1 MALSDWLNPTP
12 AAPTYL
18 TSRAQGV
25 VVPQYYQ
32 AASAVRKN
40 ALDLAGQEQTLY
52 SREEDLQKNREQEAA
67 AAAILPG
74 ITSLDPNSPSYYDDL
89 SKMLQQPGAA
99 NALANKSVGAFLGIQ
114 GSGRAET
121 INEARY
127 RESAARDEART
138 KRDEEK
144 YQQETV
150 RRDQE
155 RALQTGMSLAD
166 RTKEWDPTFYQKY
179 EPRIKAAKTSQ
190 ERDSIIQG
198 MHFDAAQGGVE
209 YDLASVGLPEDQ
221 RIKLKENLDGKQV
234 YGVKA
239 RNYLAELKAREL
251 LRRDRTDKRSAL
263 VQILRAAN
271 DAGDIDTAN
280 DTREKLQAMDDATG
294 SPVGGA
300 SGGVAQFGPKSKP
313 AASPR

>member
-32 AASAVRKN
+32 AASAIRKN

-67 AAAILPG
+67 AKTLLPSL
-74 ITSLDPNSPSYYDDL
+74 TTLDPNSPSYYDDL
-89 SKMLQQPGAA
+89 SKYLQQPGAA

-127 RESAARDEART
+127 RESAAKDEART
-138 KRDEEK
+138 KREEER
-144 YQQETV
+144 YQQETT

-155 RALQTGMSLAD
+155 RALQTAMSLAD
-166 RTKEWDPTFYQKY
+166 RMKERDPLFYQKY
-179 EPRIKAAKTSQ
+179 EPKLKAAKTPQ
-190 ERDSIIQG
+190 ERDSILEG
-198 MHFDAAQGGVE
+198 MHFDAAQGEVE
-209 YDLASVGLPEDQ
+209 HDLASVGVSEGE
-221 RIKLKENLDGKQV
+221 RAKLKEDLDGKKV
-234 YGVKA
+234 FGVKA
-239 RNYLAELKAREL
+239 RNYLAEVKARSLQRSE
-251 LRRDRTDKRSAL
+251 RSDKRAAL
-263 VQILRAAN
+263 VQLLRAAN
-271 DAGDIDTAN
+271 DAGDTVTSDNI
-280 DTREKLQAMDDATG
+280 RKKLQAMEDDTG
-294 SPVGGA
+294 SA
-300 SGGVAQFGPKSKP
+300 DEFIPKKNNS

>member
-1 MALSDWLNPTP
+1 MALSDWLNPAPT
-12 AAPTYL
+12 APTYL

-32 AASAVRKN
+32 AASAIRKN

-52 SREEDLQKNREQEAA
+52 SREEDLQKTREQEAA

-74 ITSLDPNSPSYYDDL
+74 ITSLDPNSPSYYGDL

-114 GSGRAET
+114 GSGRAES

-127 RESAARDEART
+127 RESAAKDEARV
-138 KRDEEK
+138 KRDEER

-179 EPRIKAAKTSQ
+179 EPKIKAAKTPQ
-190 ERDSIIQG
+190 ERDSILQG
-198 MHFDAAQGGVE
+198 MYFDSAQGGVE
-209 YDLASVGLPEDQ
+209 YDLASVGIPEDQ
-221 RIKLKENLDGKQV
+221 RIKLKENLDGKLV
-234 YGVKA
+234 YGPKA
-239 RNYLAELKAREL
+239 RNYLAEVKARDRQRNDRSDM
-251 LRRDRTDKRSAL
+251 LRILAAQLKIAQDNMDKLGEDKILKQLDAL
-263 VQILRAAN
+263 GADVGIP
-271 DAGDIDTAN
+271 
-280 DTREKLQAMDDATG
+280 TG
-294 SPVGGA
+294 GGA
-300 SGGVAQFGPKSKP
+300 EFIPKKNNS

>member
-32 AASAVRKN
+32 AASAIRKN

-52 SREEDLQKNREQEAA
+52 SREEDLQKNREQKAA

-74 ITSLDPNSPSYYDDL
+74 ITSLDPNSPSYYADL

-144 YQQETV
+144 YQQETT

-166 RTKEWDPTFYQKY
+166 RMKDQDPLFYQKY
-179 EPRIKAAKTSQ
+179 EPKIKAAKTSQ
-190 ERDSIIQG
+190 ERDSILQG
-198 MHFDAAQGGVE
+198 MQFDAAQGGIE

-239 RNYLAELKAREL
+239 RNYLAEVKARDRQRNDRSDM
-251 LRRDRTDKRSAL
+251 LRILGAQLKIAQDNMDKIGEDKILKQLDAL
-263 VQILRAAN
+263 GADVGIP
-271 DAGDIDTAN
+271 
-280 DTREKLQAMDDATG
+280 TG
-294 SPVGGA
+294 
-300 SGGVAQFGPKSKP
+300 GGVAQFGPKSKP

>member
-32 AASAVRKN
+32 AASAIRKN

-52 SREEDLQKNREQEAA
+52 SREEDLQKTREQEAA

-74 ITSLDPNSPSYYDDL
+74 ITSLDPNSPSYYGDL

-121 INEARY
+121 INESRY

-138 KRDEEK
+138 KRDEER

-155 RALQTGMSLAD
+155 RSLQTAMSLAD
-166 RTKEWDPTFYQKY
+166 RMKDQDPLFYQKY
-179 EPRIKAAKTSQ
+179 APQLEAAKTSQ
-190 ERDSIIQG
+190 ERNSILQG
-198 MHFDAAQGGVE
+198 MYFDSAQGGVE
-209 YDLASVGLPEDQ
+209 YDLASVGIPEDQ
-221 RIKLKENLDGKQV
+221 RIKLKENLDGKLV
-234 YGVKA
+234 YGPKA
-239 RNYLAELKAREL
+239 RNHLAELKAREL

-271 DAGDIDTAN
+271 DAGDIATAD
-280 DTREKLQAMDDATG
+280 DTRKKLKAMDDATG
-294 SPVGGA
+294 EGSGGGA
-300 SGGVAQFGPKSKP
+300 ADYMPKANS

>member
-32 AASAVRKN
+32 AASAIRKN

-67 AAAILPG
+67 AKTLLPSLA
-74 ITSLDPNSPSYYDDL
+74 TLDPNSPSYYDDL
-89 SKMLQQPGAA
+89 SKYLQQPGAA

-127 RESAARDEART
+127 RESAAKDEART
-138 KRDEEK
+138 KREEER
-144 YQQETV
+144 YQQETT

-155 RALQTGMSLAD
+155 RALQTAMSLAD
-166 RTKEWDPTFYQKY
+166 RMKERDPLFYQKY
-179 EPRIKAAKTSQ
+179 APLLEAAKTPQ
-190 ERDSIIQG
+190 ESNSILQG
-198 MHFDAAQGGVE
+198 MQFDAAQGGIE
-209 YDLASVGLPEDQ
+209 YDLASVGIPEEE
-221 RIKLKENLDGKQV
+221 RAKLKEDLDGKKV
-234 YGVKA
+234 FGRKA
-239 RNYLAELKAREL
+239 RNYLAEVKARSL
-251 LRRDRTDKRSAL
+251 QRSDRTYAL
-263 VQILRAAN
+263 SVLAAELRAAQEN
-271 DAGDIDTAN
+271 MDKPEQDKILAKIKALESTTGISTGGSAAEYMPKAN
-280 DTREKLQAMDDATG
+280 
-294 SPVGGA
+294 S
-300 SGGVAQFGPKSKP
+300 